1 MALVRIEKNVP
12 EIYVNESRDFQVLCR
27 LYSFALNDILFNA
40 LSMRN
45 VLDTK
50 ITPDSILTY
59 LCSRLG
65 FFTSSSFTVE
75 ELRKILICFPQ
86 LVKEKGS
93 LRCIYDTV
101 TLFLNIKHIRSSI
114 HVAITN
120 KVKFGTED
128 SVPIYTI
135 TIGTDIPLTDTK
147 IMDAL
152 WEYLL
157 PTGYNVEYVVYL
169 ETDAGTSEY
178 TYGDTIEFANAQDA
192 INTNVGAIRHSA
204 NDYGDTDNINN
215 RTIGGVDTM
224 VLYSNDD
231 ESE

>member
-1 MALVRIEKNVP
+1 MALVRVEKNVP
-12 EIYVNESRDFQVLCR
+12 EVYVNESRDFQVLCR

-50 ITPDSILTY
+50 LTPDSILTY

-65 FFTSSSFTVE
+65 FFTSTSFTIE
-75 ELRKILICFPQ
+75 ELRKILMCFPQ

-93 LRCIYDTV
+93 LQCIYDTV
-101 TLFLNIKHIRSSI
+101 TLFLNIKHIRSSVHI
-114 HVAITN
+114 DITN
-120 KVKFGTED
+120 KIKIAPDEST
-128 SVPIYTI
+128 PIYI
-135 TIGTDIPLTDTK
+135 ISIGTDVPLGDTK

-169 ETDAGTSEY
+169 GVNTGVSEY
-178 TYGDTIEFANAQDA
+178 EYGDSIEFANTTYAV
-192 INTNVGAIRHSA
+192 NSNVGAIRHSRI
-204 NDYGDTDNINN
+204 DYGDTNNINN

-224 VLYSNDD
+224 VIYSPED